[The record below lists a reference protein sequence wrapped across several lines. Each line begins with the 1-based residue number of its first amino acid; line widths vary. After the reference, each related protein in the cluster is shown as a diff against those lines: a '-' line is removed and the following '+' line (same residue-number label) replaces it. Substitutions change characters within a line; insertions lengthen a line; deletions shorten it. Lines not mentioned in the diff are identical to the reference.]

1 MMNEESVFDLL
12 GHNVH
17 IQHTYTVIVGDEQF
31 FILSVEVHLGW
42 MKFSFVPICCLL
54 ILYSDLRSSSFR
66 F

>member
-17 IQHTYTVIVGDEQF
+17 IQHTCTVIVGDEQF

-54 ILYSDLRSSSFR
+54 IL
-66 F
+66 